1 VFLCVFLYR
10 FHHTSG
16 ILNGIDMKE
25 WDPMNDKYIL
35 PITFSK
41 EDPSGKAQAKAKLQK
56 ELVLTLQRM
65 CVSKCTRILTCVSLN
80 VLGY

>member
-1 VFLCVFLYR
+1 MYTLCIYTYIYIYIYIYIYR

-25 WDPMNDKYIL
+25 WDPMNDKYLL

-41 EDPSGKAQAKAKLQK
+41 EDPSGKAQVCRPRPQL
-56 ELVLTLQRM
+56 EMGLT
-65 CVSKCTRILTCVSLN
+65 
-80 VLGY
+80 